1 MSDGRSYPHPC
12 EILNTYKLDEVR
24 IGRSVF

>member
-12 EILNTYKLDEVR
+12 YYLNTYKLDEVR
-24 IGRSVF
+24 IDRSVF